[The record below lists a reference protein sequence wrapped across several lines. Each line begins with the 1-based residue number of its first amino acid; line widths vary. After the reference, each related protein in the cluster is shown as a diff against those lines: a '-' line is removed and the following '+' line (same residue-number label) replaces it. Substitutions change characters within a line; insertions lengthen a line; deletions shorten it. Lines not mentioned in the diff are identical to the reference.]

1 MNRIRETIE
10 WLKKNNWQYK
20 AIALG
25 LAIILWFYVTGVEAD
40 SLESIYTV
48 PLEYRNLEEGYVIT
62 EIPDSVRMT
71 LEGSRIDVNSLE
83 AYVDCSQLTEGE
95 YRLEVVP
102 VLTQGLTLL
111 SLSPV
116 YVTVKVE
123 PYAETQADVTVKYGE
138 GSPAGGYEAQK
149 AVLSQTQVTIRGSV
163 AEIETIAE
171 VFVLVDIDGLKEN
184 FEAQLPVYIK
194 DAEGNYITD
203 RFEISPAYIQ
213 VVVPI
218 LAGGISKSLP
228 VSVKTT
234 GTVASGYTIAS
245 ITASPVSITVYGE
258 ESVLSGLTAI
268 ETEAVDIAGLETNL
282 TKNVQLSLPDKVQ
295 YFGESNILVTVVVE
309 LMDVNEEET
318 VLQNLDIAIENGS
331 DEYTY
336 SISSTK
342 ATLTVEGGG
351 ERDDYTLFV
360 DVDGLEEGDHE
371 VMVEVRSSGT
381 VVAVDPETVNVTIK
395 KNTE

>member
-40 SLESIYTV
+40 ALESIYTI
-48 PLEYRNLEEGYVIT
+48 PLEYRNLEEGYIIT

-71 LEGSRIDVNSLE
+71 LEGNRIDVDNLE
-83 AYVDCSQLTEGE
+83 AYVDCSDLTEGE

-102 VLTQGLTLL
+102 VLPQGLTLL
-111 SLSPV
+111 SLSPI

-123 PYAETQADVTVKYGE
+123 QFAEIQADIKVKYGE
-138 GSPAGGYEAQK
+138 GSPASGYEAQE
-149 AVLSQTQVTIRGSV
+149 AVLSQAQATIRGSE
-163 AEIETIAE
+163 AEIETIGE

-184 FEAQLPVYIK
+184 YEAQLPIYIK

-218 LAGGISKSLP
+218 LAGGVSKSLP
-228 VSVKTT
+228 ISVKTT

-258 ESVLSGLTAI
+258 EEVLSELTAI
-268 ETEAVDIAGLETNL
+268 ETEAVDIAGLEANL
-282 TKNVQLSLPDKVQ
+282 TENVQLSLPDKVQ

-309 LMDVNEEET
+309 VVDADEEET
-318 VLQNLDIAIENGS
+318 VFQNLDIAIENGS

-336 SISSTK
+336 SISSSK
-342 ATLTVEGGG
+342 ATLTVKDGG

-360 DVDGLEEGDHE
+360 DVEGLEEGAHE
-371 VMVEVRSSGT
+371 VTVEVRSSGT
-381 VVAVDPETVNVTIK
+381 VVAVDPETVNITIT